1 MKVLCN
7 TSATE
12 PLLLLLHQEKTKEKK
27 QEQTLKNKGERKMTT
42 LIITSLIGIIG
53 GCVMANFSTNSEYL
67 AQ

>member
-1 MKVLCN
+1 
-7 TSATE
+7 
-12 PLLLLLHQEKTKEKK
+12 
-27 QEQTLKNKGERKMTT
+27 MTT